1 MPLAV
6 GRCARGPRQSYPL
19 DAKSATL
26 NPTVFN
32 PTVDRSKEITPS
44 RDQMDILAC
53 DSSGS

>member
-1 MPLAV
+1 MPLLV
-6 GRCARGPRQSYPL
+6 GLCNRGPRQSYPL

-26 NPTVFN
+26 NPV
-32 PTVDRSKEITPS
+32 VDRSKEITPS